1 MNTPHPPFTIRSSIV
16 LCCALLMASGAQAKG
31 NKKVTPQG
39 EQSTLSQPY
48 VTING
53 EAQSNARAEVLFREQ
68 IARGAK
74 DSPELRNGV
83 REALINQAMM
93 AQEARKASLDKNPLV
108 QAQIELAQ
116 QNVLANAWQQKVL
129 SETRVTDEEIKAE
142 YERQVARMG
151 DQQYLVRHLLVAD
164 EATARQLIERIKG
177 GAKMADLAAESSRDN
192 ETRGR
197 GGLTDWTLI
206 SNFLP
211 PVAEA
216 IARIEKGQLSPQPV
230 QTAQGWHVL
239 QLEEKRSFTPPTLE
253 ASKAQVADLLAR
265 QALEAKALTLKKQ
278 ARVQ

>member
-1 MNTPHPPFTIRSSIV
+1 
-16 LCCALLMASGAQAKG
+16 
-31 NKKVTPQG
+31 
-39 EQSTLSQPY
+39 
-48 VTING
+48 
-53 EAQSNARAEVLFREQ
+53 
-68 IARGAK
+68 
-74 DSPELRNGV
+74 
-83 REALINQAMM
+83 
-93 AQEARKASLDKNPLV
+93 
-108 QAQIELAQ
+108 
-116 QNVLANAWQQKVL
+116 
-129 SETRVTDEEIKAE
+129 
-142 YERQVARMG
+142 
-151 DQQYLVRHLLVAD
+151 
-164 EATARQLIERIKG
+164 
-177 GAKMADLAAESSRDN
+177 MADLAAESSRDN